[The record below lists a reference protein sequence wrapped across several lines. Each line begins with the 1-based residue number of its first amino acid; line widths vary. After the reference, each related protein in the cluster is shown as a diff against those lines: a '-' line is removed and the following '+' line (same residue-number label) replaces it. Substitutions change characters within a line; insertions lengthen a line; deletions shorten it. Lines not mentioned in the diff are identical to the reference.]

1 MNGLRDFQPKLLTV
15 WQEGYSRG
23 TLLADLMA
31 GLVVAIVA
39 LPLAIAIAIASG
51 LRPEQ
56 GLYTAI
62 VGGAL
67 VSLFGGSRV
76 QIGGPTSAFIVLVA
90 GIVSEYGQ
98 QGLFLATLMA
108 GVLLLLMAAARLGN
122 VIRFI
127 PYPVIVGFTA
137 GIALTIVFSQLP
149 DALGLDPRG
158 MPVQALPRVMACLDA
173 ANGSGFQTPGL
184 FLFTLLLIAGWNKLG
199 SRIPAP
205 LIALVIASLV
215 SSLFGL
221 SVETIAS
228 RFGSVPDHLPMP
240 HFPAISFESLRQL
253 VSPALAIAILAAIES
268 LLSATV
274 ADGLTGG
281 RHRPNAELLAQG
293 LANLAS
299 PLFGGVPVTGAI
311 ARTATNVRNGG
322 TTPFAG
328 LVHALSLLVIL
339 LVAGSLAGR
348 VPLAA
353 LAAILVMVAHN
364 MSERRAFLRL
374 LKGPRSDALVL
385 VITFLL
391 TVFVDLVIALQVG
404 VVLAALLF
412 MRRMADVSQIRPL
425 ADLLADPD
433 EKDEAMPELPEGITA
448 YEINGSFCFGA
459 ARRFADTLLDI
470 GEKPRVVI
478 LRMRHV
484 LAMDATGLNAL
495 EDLAARFQR
504 RRIPLLVS
512 GLRGQPLEL
521 VRRCGLIGRL
531 GPQMVFPTFR
541 LALAHAKSMLP
552 DEKDAQGA

>member
-1 MNGLRDFQPKLLTV
+1 MPGWRDFEPKLLTV
-15 WQEGYSRG
+15 LREGYSSS
-23 TLLADLMA
+23 TLLADAMA
-31 GLVVAIVA
+31 GLVVSIVA
-39 LPLAIAIAIASG
+39 LPLAVAIAIASG
-51 LRPEQ
+51 VRPEQ

-67 VSLFGGSRV
+67 VSIFGGSRV

-90 GIVSEYGQ
+90 GVVAQHGQ

-108 GVLLLLMAAARLGN
+108 GLLLLLMAAARLGD

-158 MPVQALPRVMACLDA
+158 MPVQALPRLQACLEA
-173 ANGSGFQTPGL
+173 GGALGYQAPGL
-184 FLFTLLLIAGWNKLG
+184 FLFTLLLIAGWNRLG

-205 LIALVIASLV
+205 LVALLAATLLTS
-215 SSLFGL
+215 FAGL

-228 RFGSVPDHLPMP
+228 RFGSVPDQLPLP
-240 HFPAISFESLRQL
+240 QFPAISLDRIREL
-253 VSPALAIAILAAIES
+253 VSPALAIALLAAIES

-322 TTPFAG
+322 TTPVAG
-328 LVHALSLLVIL
+328 LIHALSLLVIL

-404 VVLAALLF
+404 VILAALLF

-425 ADLLADPD
+425 AELLADPD
-433 EKDEAMPELPEGITA
+433 EKEETMPELPEGITA

-495 EDLAARFQR
+495 EDLAARFR
-504 RRIPLLVS
+504 RKKIPLLVS

-521 VRRCGLIGRL
+521 IRRCGLIDRL
-531 GPQMVFPTFR
+531 GPGTVFPTFA
-541 LALAHAKSMLP
+541 LALAHARLLVLEEEST
-552 DEKDAQGA
+552 QGA